1 MRQNVRLIWKY
12 SRLFKRKIVVSLI
25 ILIVL
30 TLIGLIPA
38 FLIQRIFDEGLTKG
52 HYNLVVFYSLLLGA
66 IYVFRSILNYI
77 STFIFTNMNQGIL
90 YNIREEIS
98 RKLFKYPLDFY
109 NYKESGYITSR
120 LNEVNNLSG
129 LFSANTF
136 KSVLGFF
143 EFAGVLII
151 LLLQSVPLTL
161 IMCLLIPLYYWI
173 STRLMGSVA
182 KFSKEIAEKSAELN
196 SKIQQ
201 SVSGIEEVKN
211 LSLEDK
217 ESKKIN
223 IATQA
228 LMKANVRQSLHYSL
242 GLEMLILLGSLST
255 VLLIIASGQWIVNGS
270 MTIGVY
276 MIFMSYSPKLYTP
289 IQSISSTALTLQ
301 PALVSLQR
309 LKFFLEE
316 TIEDEH
322 DADKKQ
328 IEKINSIAFHHTGFE
343 YKQGG
348 TVFHDLSF
356 TLEKNDKLMIK
367 GENGAG
373 KTTIFRLLMGLYDCT
388 EGDIQLNNTNIKD
401 IARKSLRQRIGVVSQ
416 KIFLFND
423 TIENNIKYGMGEVNE
438 ARYQH
443 IIRVTGLEAV
453 ITKLNAKTSKV
464 IGENGSQL
472 SGGEI
477 QRIAIAR
484 ALLRDASFF
493 LFDEIAAHLDASSK
507 ELIKNLFTT
516 EFKDKIC
523 IFIDHDHYFD
533 ALCNKELFLENYK
546 TPKHH
551 LYENNLIDQNFNSN
565 TTKL

>member
-1 MRQNVRLIWKY
+1 MRQNIRLIWRY
-12 SRLFKRKIVVSLI
+12 SRSFKHKIAVSLL

-30 TLIGLIPA
+30 TLIGLVPA
-38 FLIQRIFDEGLTKG
+38 FLIQRIFDEGLMKG
-52 HYNLVVFYSLLLGA
+52 NYNVVVFYSAMLGVV
-66 IYVFRSILNYI
+66 YVCRSILSYV

-120 LNEVNNLSG
+120 LNEVNNLNG

-161 IMCLLIPLYYWI
+161 IMCILIPLYYWI

-211 LSLEDK
+211 LSLEEK
-217 ESKKIN
+217 ESTKIN
-223 IATQA
+223 MATQA
-228 LMKANVRQSLHYSL
+228 LMKANVKQSLHYSM
-242 GLEMLILLGSLST
+242 GLELLILLGSLST
-255 VLLIIASGQWIVNGS
+255 VLLIISSGHGIVNGS

-276 MIFMSYSPKLYTP
+276 MMFMNYTPKLYTP

-316 TIEDEH
+316 TIEDEQ
-322 DADKKQ
+322 DAEKKQ
-328 IEKINSIAFHHTGFE
+328 IREIDSVAFHQAGFE
-343 YKQGG
+343 YKEGAAL
-348 TVFHDLSF
+348 FHNLSF
-356 TLEKNDKLMIK
+356 SLQTHDRLMIK

-388 EGDIQLNNTNIKD
+388 EGHILLNGTNIKD
-401 IARKSLRQRIGVVSQ
+401 ISRKSLRQQIAIVSQ

-423 TIENNIKYGMGEVNE
+423 TIENNIKYAMEEVDE
-438 ARYQH
+438 AKYQH
-443 IIRVTGLEAV
+443 VIRVTGLESV
-453 ITKLNAKTSKV
+453 IAKMNAKASKT

-484 ALLRDASFF
+484 ALLRDTSVF
-493 LFDEIAAHLDASSK
+493 LFDEMAAHLDVASK
-507 ELIKNLFTT
+507 ELVKNLFAT
-516 EFKDKIC
+516 ELKEKIC

-533 ALCNKELFLENYK
+533 TLCNKELVLGNYK
-546 TPKHH
+546 TA
-551 LYENNLIDQNFNSN
+551 
-565 TTKL
+565 KLNI